1 MSIRLYKS
9 YTPGTR
15 NRHYQRLVK
24 LQKLNQKSLIRK
36 NHRNKGRNNRGVITI
51 RHRGGGHKRRYRMI
65 DFKRRKYGIE
75 EL

>member
-36 NHRNKGRNNRGVITI
+36 NHRNKGRNNRGLLRFVIEVVVIKTLSND
-51 RHRGGGHKRRYRMI
+51 R
-65 DFKRRKYGIE
+65 F
-75 EL
+75 